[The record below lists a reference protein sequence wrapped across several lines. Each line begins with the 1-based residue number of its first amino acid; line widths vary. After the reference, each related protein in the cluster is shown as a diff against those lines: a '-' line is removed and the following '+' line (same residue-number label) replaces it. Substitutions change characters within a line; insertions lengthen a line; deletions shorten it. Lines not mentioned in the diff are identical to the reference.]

1 MVKIKPMDKDV
12 FFDGTN
18 VAIEKFIKRY
28 ECAGEADGASARDLA
43 KQIIF
48 FVKDTDLKDEVEEMT
63 GYEDADWEE
72 LKKQLLDRFG
82 KALPLVKYTK
92 QDLESLVSS
101 AVSKGGIR
109 TLSEFQVF
117 KTRFE
122 AVTHYLVRMGYN
134 TSIEEFRELLLEALS
149 RRLGSAVIKELI
161 RDDKMIRSRDG
172 GDILPPTVTLIA
184 YIQREVQS
192 DSVMER
198 QNLWSPEKNQEKLPA
213 SQTKPA
219 PGITTPSTPVQ
230 NLYDKQLQDLTKQLA
245 ALTSGNMAPPHK
257 PLDSVSQQ
265 ANPPTSAPNRNPNF
279 RCYYCFQPNHSSNRC
294 NLFSF
299 DESNGL
305 VKKEGRSYILPND
318 TPIAWDTSRPIKEVV
333 DQFSE
338 NSKKTAM
345 TEIEFYSSFGQLEEI
360 YVPSLSS
367 YEGDNDLET
376 EELDNSSV
384 ALSFNPPSEP
394 EFIFTQQIN
403 KFPGEIT
410 EETESQDFHSEDQS
424 ASKTSFDGILTTEF
438 TELEEKITQRM
449 MEDFNVALSYED
461 KISDGLEDFSQKEE
475 YNTSTFI
482 EENSSTFSPT
492 NTVARN
498 FFHMEDSDIS
508 VSSFSAQLMGTSA
521 KLEEESVIFQPEN
534 PFGDDISTEILSS
547 FHVSP
552 FANDSLENNSKQIQE
567 EYPARFNPYGL
578 DEVDRQKQEDQ
589 DRDCHLEELQDP
601 DRFSHALP
609 VSSDSSKEDIYTMNQ
624 SKSELLDQYIAD
636 RIFRQNQRDYT
647 DRIEEQM
654 RERRGLCDQQKEET
668 SLINSP
674 KHFESLEDNNSFNK
688 RISVRILNTAAIW
701 IPLFILC
708 LFMTWANANLLAL
721 IDFHFIE
728 ETYDCPSCQGAAA
741 LLFKIPTVVLIIENL
756 LDNSDKRFNSGSS
769 RCERMAIPAIK
780 QNKRCGGLALF
791 NLILWKMKLST
802 RQDRNGKIL
811 EQASEPV
818 LLRPNPPAQRFGST
832 SICFRELLP
841 VLTSPSNIPIATVVQ
856 KLFIDQRSVIQEFR

>member
-1 MVKIKPMDKDV
+1 MDKDV

-18 VAIEKFIKRY
+18 VVIEKFIKRY

-43 KQIIF
+43 KQVIF
-48 FVKDTDLKDEVEEMT
+48 FIKDADLKDEIEEMT
-63 GYEDADWEE
+63 GYEDVDWEG

-109 TLSEFQVF
+109 TLREFQVF

-161 RDDKMIRSRDG
+161 RDNQMIRSRDG

-219 PGITTPSTPVQ
+219 PRITTPSTPVQ
-230 NLYDKQLQDLTKQLA
+230 NSYDKQLQDLTKQLA

-265 ANPPTSAPNRNPNF
+265 ANPPTSAANRNPNF

-305 VKKEGRSYILPND
+305 VKKEGGSYLLPDD

-338 NSKKTAM
+338 KSKKTAT

-367 YEGDNDLET
+367 YKEDDDLET
-376 EELDNSSV
+376 EDLDNSSV
-384 ALSFNPPSEP
+384 VLSFNPPSEP
-394 EFIFTQQIN
+394 EIIFTQQTN
-403 KFPGEIT
+403 KPPEEIT
-410 EETESQDFHSEDQS
+410 EETEPQEFLSEDQP
-424 ASKTSFDGILTTEF
+424 ASKTSCDEMLTTDF
-438 TELEEKITQRM
+438 TGLEEKIIQRM

-461 KISDGLEDFSQKEE
+461 ENSDGLEDFSQEEE
-475 YNTSTFI
+475 YDTSTFI
-482 EENSSTFSPT
+482 EDNTSTFVPIS
-492 NTVARN
+492 TVARN
-498 FFHMEDSDIS
+498 FFHSNDSDILF
-508 VSSFSAQLMGTSA
+508 SFSAQLMGTSA
-521 KLEEESVIFQPEN
+521 KLGEDPVIFQQEN
-534 PFGDDISTEILSS
+534 PFGDDIAAELLSS
-547 FHVSP
+547 FHVLP
-552 FANDSLENNSKQIQE
+552 FANDNPENKSEQKLED
-567 EYPARFNPYGL
+567 YPVKFRQHNL
-578 DEVDRQKQEDQ
+578 DNVDRQNKDIQTEFHSAKSPDL
-589 DRDCHLEELQDP
+589 DC
-601 DRFSHALP
+601 FLP
-609 VSSDSSKEDIYTMNQ
+609 KPPCNDDGSEKEIYTLNQ
-624 SKSELLDQYIAD
+624 RGDLGYQQHEEQDVNVFNNTLELHKDNEWDNFLKVSLILFCWFILFMICDDGLLLDPINFEVVKKNRGFTSSQIVAA
-636 RIFRQNQRDYT
+636 FVF
-647 DRIEEQM
+647 
-654 RERRGLCDQQKEET
+654 ER
-668 SLINSP
+668 
-674 KHFESLEDNNSFNK
+674 
-688 RISVRILNTAAIW
+688 
-701 IPLFILC
+701 
-708 LFMTWANANLLAL
+708 
-721 IDFHFIE
+721 
-728 ETYDCPSCQGAAA
+728 
-741 LLFKIPTVVLIIENL
+741 
-756 LDNSDKRFNSGSS
+756 
-769 RCERMAIPAIK
+769 
-780 QNKRCGGLALF
+780 
-791 NLILWKMKLST
+791 
-802 RQDRNGKIL
+802 
-811 EQASEPV
+811 
-818 LLRPNPPAQRFGST
+818 
-832 SICFRELLP
+832 
-841 VLTSPSNIPIATVVQ
+841 
-856 KLFIDQRSVIQEFR
+856 

>member
-1 MVKIKPMDKDV
+1 MSYRNQPVPLNLYPSHHGQHRSQSVQSSSSSALHPSDHQQIRHTSASQKSDNSPLPHFLEKEIRLPKYTGPETGARMVKIKPMDKDV

-43 KQIIF
+43 KQVIF
-48 FVKDTDLKDEVEEMT
+48 FIKDADLKDEIEEMT
-63 GYEDADWEE
+63 CYEDVDWEG

-101 AVSKGGIR
+101 AVNKGGIR

-219 PGITTPSTPVQ
+219 PRITTSSTPVQ
-230 NLYDKQLQDLTKQLA
+230 NSYDKQLQDLTKQLA
-245 ALTSGNMAPPHK
+245 SLTSRNMAPPHK
-257 PLDSVSQQ
+257 PLDSVAQQ
-265 ANPPTSAPNRNPNF
+265 TNPLTSAPNRNPNF

-305 VKKEGRSYILPND
+305 VKKEGRSYLLPDD

-338 NSKKTAM
+338 NSKKTAAM

-367 YEGDNDLET
+367 YEEDKKLET
-376 EELDNSSV
+376 EDLDNSSV

-394 EFIFTQQIN
+394 EIIFTQQTN
-403 KFPGEIT
+403 KPPEEIT
-410 EETESQDFHSEDQS
+410 EETEPQEFHSEDQP
-424 ASKTSFDGILTTEF
+424 ASKTSSDEILTTDF
-438 TELEEKITQRM
+438 TGLEEKITQRM
-449 MEDFNVALSYED
+449 MEDFNVALRHED
-461 KISDGLEDFSQKEE
+461 KNSDGLEDFSQKEE

-492 NTVARN
+492 NTVARI

-521 KLEEESVIFQPEN
+521 KLGEVPVIFQPEN
-534 PFGDDISTEILSS
+534 SFGDDTSAELLSS
-547 FHVSP
+547 FYVSP

-567 EYPARFNPYGL
+567 DYPARFNPYGL
-578 DEVDRQKQEDQ
+578 DEVDRQNQEDR

-609 VSSDSSKEDIYTMNQ
+609 ASSDSSKGEIYTMNQ
-624 SKSELLDQYIAD
+624 SE
-636 RIFRQNQRDYT
+636 
-647 DRIEEQM
+647 
-654 RERRGLCDQQKEET
+654 
-668 SLINSP
+668 
-674 KHFESLEDNNSFNK
+674 
-688 RISVRILNTAAIW
+688 
-701 IPLFILC
+701 
-708 LFMTWANANLLAL
+708 
-721 IDFHFIE
+721 
-728 ETYDCPSCQGAAA
+728 
-741 LLFKIPTVVLIIENL
+741 
-756 LDNSDKRFNSGSS
+756 
-769 RCERMAIPAIK
+769 
-780 QNKRCGGLALF
+780 
-791 NLILWKMKLST
+791 
-802 RQDRNGKIL
+802 
-811 EQASEPV
+811 SEPSDQSTKIRV
-818 LLRPNPPAQRFGST
+818 FSQKRRDCTDQPEENMQQGRDSRDHHEEHSLDILDEACEPFGNNKFDSA
-832 SICFRELLP
+832 LNL
-841 VLTSPSNIPIATVVQ
+841 
-856 KLFIDQRSVIQEFR
+856 